1 MARAS
6 ITTERLILAAERLY
20 ADHGLDG
27 ISLRQIA
34 EAAGQKNHASI
45 QYHFGSKDALLRAI
59 VRYRTEDAQE
69 QRRKLLDEL
78 EASGRQ
84 HNVKNLIEAAL
95 VPLVESQQ
103 PGSNYLRFIVALQPI
118 ALNAVWTE
126 IGDEHGKTTRRI
138 EGYLSEALQHIPPAL
153 RLARIN
159 RAFDMMYRALA
170 ENVSVQSE
178 LAMHRVPD
186 DLLLEELI
194 LSGVSVLEAPLPAR
208 AAQRLRRRS
217 PRGSASGPLPHV
229 KSSAKD

>member
-69 QRRKLLDEL
+69 QRRKMLDEL

-84 HNVKNLIEAAL
+84 HNVKSLIEAAL
-95 VPLVESQQ
+95 IPLVKSQQ
-103 PGSNYLRFIVALQPI
+103 PGSNYLRFIVALQPT
-118 ALNAVWTE
+118 ALNDVWTE
-126 IGDEHGKTTRRI
+126 IGDEHGSTTRRI
-138 EGYLSEALQHIPPAL
+138 VSYLSEALQHIPPVL

-159 RAFDMMYRALA
+159 RAFDLMYRALA
-170 ENVSVQSE
+170 ENVSLHGE
-178 LAMHRVPD
+178 LAVRRIPD

-208 AAQRLRRRS
+208 AAQRLRRKS
-217 PRGSASGPLPHV
+217 QLSSTSGPAPRV
-229 KSSAKD
+229 KSSAKH